1 MVRKGIFLSSLL
13 LTACGASL
21 QPVPY
26 EPTPEP
32 VNPSSFEQW
41 HAGLIVG
48 GSCLALTSAAG
59 LSGSL
64 RNRESKVAAAL
75 VGAGTACT
83 AVGAVIIID
92 DIPTEEP

>member
-1 MVRKGIFLSSLL
+1 MRWLVLAALL
-13 LTACGASL
+13 AGCSATVP
-21 QPVPY
+21 QP
-26 EPTPEP
+26 EPVEP

-59 LSGSL
+59 LSGAL
-64 RNRESKVAAAL
+64 RNRQSKLAAAL

-83 AVGAVIIID
+83 VVGAVIIID
-92 DIPTEEP
+92 DIPTEP